1 MNETFDIDD
10 GLAMTDEVVDQ
21 PAVASLDEN
30 NLDTYNTTN
39 NKRESLLIFETNSKN
54 EEEFL
59 ENELILD
66 EMLGD
71 EINDF
76 VEATPLLVSSSS
88 SSNNHQQPH
97 EQPSENCGLLKIES
111 RDLSSES
118 ATKTKP
124 KPDFDHSYSASLL
137 LIRNEVKTILE
148 DLIEKLCQSE
158 ALLKP
163 TNPVEVVSTL
173 TSSNVLHTTNSNE
186 STSCSAT
193 SNGELIKCEI
203 FLNNNKHMPSNTSDL
218 TLLSSSSSSSSST
231 TPKTTTMS
239 K

>member
-21 PAVASLDEN
+21 PAIASLDEN
-30 NLDTYNTTN
+30 NLDTYNNTN

-76 VEATPLLVSSSS
+76 VEATPLLVSS
-88 SSNNHQQPH
+88 NNHQQPH
-97 EQPSENCGLLKIES
+97 EQQSENCGLLKIES
-111 RDLSSES
+111 RDLLSES

-158 ALLKP
+158 TLLKP

-218 TLLSSSSSSSSST
+218 TLLSSSST